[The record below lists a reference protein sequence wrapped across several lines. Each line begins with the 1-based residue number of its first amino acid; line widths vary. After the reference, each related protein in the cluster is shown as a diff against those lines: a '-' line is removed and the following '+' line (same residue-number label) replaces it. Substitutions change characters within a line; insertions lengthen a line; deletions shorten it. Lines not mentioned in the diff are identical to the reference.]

1 MQFYNLITDQMVIP
15 LPWQAE
21 LKPGDFYVIE
31 SPLIG
36 VQLPDLMD
44 LETLVN
50 VLIYG
55 QILDARNCEPGFFN
69 VIAYSVM
76 CPNGEEGE
84 ICIMDVTRAIN
95 RDEFETARRE
105 GWTV

>member
-1 MQFYNLITDQMVIP
+1 MQFYNMITDQIVSP
-15 LPWQAE
+15 HYWQME

-36 VQLPDLMD
+36 VQLPDLID
-44 LETLVN
+44 VQTLVN

-69 VIAYSVM
+69 VIAYSAM

-84 ICIMDVTRAIN
+84 LCILDITRVIN
-95 RDEFETARRE
+95 RDEFEMARRE

>member
-1 MQFYNLITDQMVIP
+1 MQFYNLITDQTVIP

-36 VQLPDLMD
+36 VQLPDLID
-44 LETLVN
+44 VQTLVN

-84 ICIMDVTRAIN
+84 ICILDVTRVIN
-95 RDEFETARRE
+95 RDEFEAARRE
-105 GWTV
+105 CWTV

>member
-1 MQFYNLITDQMVIP
+1 MQFYNLITDKRVSP
-15 LPWQAE
+15 LSWQAE
-21 LKPGDFYVIE
+21 LKPGDYFVIE
-31 SPLIG
+31 CPLIG
-36 VQLPDLMD
+36 VQLPDLMEVEM
-44 LETLVN
+44 LAN
-50 VLIYG
+50 ILIYG
-55 QILDARNCEPGFFN
+55 QILDARNCELGFFN

-95 RDEFETARRE
+95 RDEFEAARRE

>member
-21 LKPGDFYVIE
+21 LKPGDYYVIE

-44 LETLVN
+44 AGRLVN
-50 VLIYG
+50 GSIYG

-76 CPNGEEGE
+76 CPNGEEGG
-84 ICIMDVTRAIN
+84 ICILDVTRAID
-95 RDEFETARRE
+95 RDEFEAARRE

>member
-1 MQFYNLITDQMVIP
+1 MQFYNMITDRTIMSQ
-15 LPWQAE
+15 PWQEE
-21 LKPGDFYVIE
+21 LKAGDYYIIE

-36 VQLPDLMD
+36 VQFPGLVDIQS
-44 LETLVN
+44 TLN
-50 VLIYG
+50 VSIYG

-84 ICIMDVTRAIN
+84 LCIMDVTRTID

-105 GWTV
+105 SWTV